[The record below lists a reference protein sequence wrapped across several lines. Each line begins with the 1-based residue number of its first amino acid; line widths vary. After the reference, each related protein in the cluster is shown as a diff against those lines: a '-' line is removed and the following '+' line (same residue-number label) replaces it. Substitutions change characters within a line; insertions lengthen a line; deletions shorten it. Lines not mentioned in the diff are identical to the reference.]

1 MGAPFSD
8 RPPVT
13 DPRYVFSPAVTPLF
27 LILGILAW
35 GYPEESLQVFE
46 LYVGAMILKA
56 MLRARW
62 PLGY

>member
-1 MGAPFSD
+1 ME
-8 RPPVT
+8 
-13 DPRYVFSPAVTPLF
+13 PLF
-27 LILGILAW
+27 LILGTLAW